1 MMFDAFSPT
10 IGEDYRYPIAEV
22 TPAQMLREHSHEDV
36 EDGIKQFSHN
46 YEILATNTEGYR
58 HSSRLFLVDD
68 EHYIICSRSGLESS
82 GNVLYFSN
90 SSPETLR
97 FSVIQEVFSSVAQNQ
112 FGDIKNGDTAHKSE
126 PIAVVTP
133 KQFVLQQKL
142 SEKELT
148 EYYDTIADYTYD
160 LIESFNTVETV
171 SDIEEIIEEYNT
183 QLQEAYRDAIDFEP
197 TTVYEIFSSKTFDD
211 SNWQLP
217 TDVDKDTSFELCM
230 SDTPNNEFTLFIE
243 VTEGLSG
250 DEVYLFAQSDAD
262 FDTEYTLFEYEY
274 DSIADAVWAIELC
287 LSVTPD
293 MVMIRDGM

>member
-22 TPAQMLREHSHEDV
+22 TPAQLLREHSHEDV

-46 YEILATNTEGYR
+46 YEILETNTDGNR

-68 EHYIICSRSGLESS
+68 EHYIICSQSGLESS

-90 SSPETLR
+90 SSPESLR
-97 FSVIQEVFSSVAQNQ
+97 FTVIQEVFTCVAQQ
-112 FGDIKNGDTAHKSE
+112 HFGDIKNGDVAHKAE
-126 PIAVVTP
+126 PLAVVTP

-148 EYYDTIADYTYD
+148 EYYDTISEYTYE

-171 SDIEEIIEEYNT
+171 ADIEDIVETYNT
-183 QLQEAYRDAIDFEP
+183 QLQKAYRDAIDFKP
-197 TTVYEIFSSKTFDD
+197 TMVYELFNSNTFDD

-217 TDVDKDTSFELCM
+217 TDVDEATSFELCM
-230 SDTPNNEFTLFIE
+230 SDTQNDVFTLFIE
-243 VTEGLSG
+243 VTDGLAG
-250 DEVYLFAQSDAD
+250 KEVCLFAQSDAD
-262 FDTEYTLFEYEY
+262 FDTEYELFDYEY
-274 DSIADAVWAIELC
+274 NCVEDARWAIELC

-293 MVMIRDGM
+293 MVVIADEM